1 MIGPLDN
8 QIIFRKAFT
17 NKIVFETF
25 VRDILGIEV
34 EVDNIETG
42 GKLDYNTIYSD
53 LGLDVFA
60 ESKDQQKFIVLH
72 VLEIRSSFERSL
84 DNFLTRINQQSR
96 HTDIELYAIVLLAAP
111 FKMNFREAI
120 RDGKRLEDI
129 CPKEL
134 SRKILESC
142 GYQTVVL
149 NPYYPTENT
158 SKKIQDWLNLFV
170 QSMQDNPDIS
180 ILNTE
185 NEGIR
190 KVIELVNF
198 DNFTPTD
205 RMHLKNK
212 TASKIVLAK
221 EVEWANR
228 NYAKRMMQLGIND
241 EIILS
246 AIELHPTTLKWLHK
260 EIESEQ

>member
-17 NKIVFETF
+17 NKVVFEAF
-25 VRDILGIEV
+25 VRDILEIEIEV
-34 EVDNIETG
+34 NTIETG
-42 GKLDYNTIYSD
+42 SKLDYDTVYFD

-60 ESKDQQKFIVLH
+60 ESTDQQKFTVLH

-84 DNFLTRINQQSR
+84 DKFLTWINQQQKNN
-96 HTDIELYAIVLLAAP
+96 DIELYAIVLLAAP

-120 RDGKRLEDI
+120 RDGQRLEHI

-134 SRKILESC
+134 SRKIFESC
-142 GYQTVVL
+142 GYQTVIL
-149 NPYYPTENT
+149 NPYYPSKNT
-158 SKKIQDWLNLFV
+158 SKKMQNWLNLFV
-170 QSMQDNPDIS
+170 QSIQGEPDIS

-221 EVEWANR
+221 EVEWVNR
-228 NYAKRMMQLGIND
+228 DYAKRMMRRGVDD

-246 AIELHPTTLKWLHK
+246 ATELHPTTLKWLHK
-260 EIESEQ
+260 EIEEEQ